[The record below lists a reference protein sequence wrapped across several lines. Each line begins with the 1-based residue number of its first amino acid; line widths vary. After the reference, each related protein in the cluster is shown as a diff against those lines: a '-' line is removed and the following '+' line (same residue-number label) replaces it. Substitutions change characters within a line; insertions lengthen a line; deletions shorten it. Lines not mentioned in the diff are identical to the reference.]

1 MAKSKASGADARPS
15 DEAISQRAY
24 ELYLQRGSVPGH
36 ENDDW
41 LQAEA
46 ELMEARRNAEAAFA
60 QSGKDQNGKDQSSS
74 SGEDSSSADAG
85 AGDGRKTNGRRD
97 GSSSGRRTLRQ

>member
-1 MAKSKASGADARPS
+1 ARRTEMAKSKSSGADARPS

-36 ENDDW
+36 ETDDW

-60 QSGKDQNGKDQSSS
+60 QSGKDQSSS
-74 SGEDSSSADAG
+74 SGEESPAAESSG
-85 AGDGRKTNGRRD
+85 EGRKTNGRRD
-97 GSSSGRRTLRQ
+97 GSGSGRRTLRQ